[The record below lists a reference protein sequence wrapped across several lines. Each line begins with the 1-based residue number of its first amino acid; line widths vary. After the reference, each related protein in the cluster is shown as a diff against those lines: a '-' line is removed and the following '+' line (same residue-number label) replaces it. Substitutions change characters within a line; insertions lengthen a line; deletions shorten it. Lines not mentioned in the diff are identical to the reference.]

1 MYNKLMELLEQG
13 QYRDVLAELEQYSE
27 SEYTE
32 ELIIIAVSTL
42 MALEEYEEARKLLHT
57 GFRLNP
63 KSAELF
69 LLLGNYYEHYNRMQA
84 YLCYE
89 NAELYC
95 ENPEDRRIILDFKE
109 NLEAGGDLDYRKVA
123 IVILSYNSYEMTRF
137 CIESIRQ
144 NNVPSSY
151 EIIVVDNASTDK
163 SLEWLEQ
170 QRDVVLIKNS
180 ENKGFPYGCNQGI
193 EAADPRSDIL
203 LLNNDTIVF
212 PNSLFWLRMGLYE
225 NERVGATGSVTNN
238 APHGQ
243 TISERFETIQEY
255 EEYATR
261 NNVLQENPY
270 ELKFFLVG
278 FAVLIRRKALDEIGG
293 LDIRYSPGQFEDCD
307 LGLDLCQRGYSNILC
322 HNSFIYHFRSGAG
335 QNRSMWQGIYQQ
347 NKAKFIDKWAFDII
361 EHSHAKSEMLDLLDC
376 REGEAANVLEVG
388 CGLGATLARIQF
400 LYPDV
405 CVYGMEAVPELA
417 AIGGSALN
425 IVQCDMEKE
434 VFPFGDIQFDYIIL
448 SDLLERMH
456 DPERTVREL
465 AKHLKEGGAFLCSI
479 SNLMNLSVVY
489 SLLQGRFEYE
499 DDGILDKRHL
509 RFYTLD
515 SICRLFSKCGFGI
528 DKLQYR
534 GNRAEWDERE
544 RECLEAILKIPGCA
558 DEDQFLASQ
567 YLFRARPM

>member
-1 MYNKLMELLEQG
+1 MELLEQG
-13 QYRDVLAELEQYSE
+13 RYRDVLAKLEQYNE

-32 ELIIIAVSTL
+32 ELIIIAVSAL
-42 MALEEYEEARKLLHT
+42 MALEEYETARQFLQI
-57 GFRLNP
+57 GFRINP
-63 KSAELF
+63 QSAELF
-69 LLLGNYYEHYNRMQA
+69 LLLGNYFERYNQMQA

-95 ENPEDRRIILDFKE
+95 ENPEDQMIIQDFKA

-123 IVILSYNSYEMTRF
+123 IIILSYNSYEMTRF
-137 CIESIRQ
+137 CIESIRR

-170 QRDVVLIKNS
+170 QGDVILIKNS

-225 NERVGATGSVTNN
+225 NERVGATGSITNN

-243 TISERFETIQEY
+243 TITERFETIQEY
-255 EEYATR
+255 EEYAIK
-261 NNVLQENPY
+261 NNVLCENPY

-278 FAVLIRRKALDEIGG
+278 FAVLIRRRAMDEVGG

-335 QNRSMWQGIYQQ
+335 QNRTMWQGIYQK
-347 NKAKFIDKWAFDII
+347 NREKFIDKWAFDII
-361 EHSHAKSEMLDLLDC
+361 DHSHVRNEMLDLMDC
-376 REGEAANVLEVG
+376 RESEDVNVLEVG

-400 LYPDV
+400 LYPNTH
-405 CVYGMEAVPELA
+405 VYGIESVSELA

-425 IVQCDMEKE
+425 IVQGDIEKS
-434 VFPFGDIQFDYIIL
+434 VFPFEDVQFDYIIL
-448 SDLLERMH
+448 ASVLEHMH

-465 AKHLKEGGAFLCSI
+465 AKHLKDGGAFLCSI
-479 SNLMNLSVVY
+479 SNLMNLSIVY
-489 SLLQGRFEYE
+489 SLLQGKFEYE
-499 DDGILDKRHL
+499 EEGVSNKANL
-509 RFYTLD
+509 RFFTLD
-515 SICRLFSKCGFGI
+515 SICRLFSRCGFVI

-534 GNRAEWDERE
+534 GNKAEWDEGE

-567 YLFRARPM
+567 YIFRARPM